1 MKRIL
6 SVAMAAAFTVTMPAV
21 QAQGIPTI
29 EACAKYAEADAAYN
43 TVEQEAKAVRKAAMK
58 EPWAAYN
65 AAKQEAEAAYAAAR
79 DKANAAYGAAYKA
92 AYKAAMKEPW
102 VAYNAAKQK
111 AEAVYEA
118 AKQEAEPVYEAA
130 IEDARTVLTQTYLA
144 IYAEGGGT
152 QSDVWDVMVK
162 LLTHQRQLCTEHYG
176 L

>member
-6 SVAMAAAFTVTMPAV
+6 TAAMAAAFAGAMPAV
-21 QAQGIPTI
+21 QAQSIPTM

-43 TVEQEAKAVRKAAMK
+43 TVEQEAKAVHEAA
-58 EPWAAYN
+58 A
-65 AAKQEAEAAYAAAR
+65 QEAVAAGVAAEQAAR
-79 DKANAAYGAAYKA
+79 DAYEPGGDYKA
-92 AYKAAMKEPW
+92 VQNARAITYKTLMKKPD
-102 VAYNAAKQK
+102 AI
-111 AEAVYEA
+111 YES
-118 AKQEAEPVYEAA
+118 A
-130 IEDARTVLTQTYLA
+130 IDEARTVLTQTYLA